1 MFSDS
6 ERKMN
11 SEKERTLKVKV
22 KVYFLMKNVTFV
34 HELHTVCQ

>member
-11 SEKERTLKVKV
+11 SEKERTLKV